1 MRRLSHRCAVLAIS
15 ISTVLVLS
23 GSVGAATKTTT
34 KTTTKSTT
42 KTTTKST
49 PKASTKTT
57 AKTATPNPNAAFC
70 NQLTASQASIASAT
84 GTQKQK
90 WQQIA
95 AEWQKIEIKAP
106 SAVKSDVKAVKTAF
120 TKAAEG
126 DEATGKK
133 TLAGI
138 ATQSKKIT
146 TFVTSNCAKR
156 PPVGDGARG
165 GDPARMAEL
174 RACLEKAGVA
184 VPEPDADGARPNFD
198 DPKVLAAAQECG
210 FGGPGGRSGGRGM
223 SDKVRE
229 CVAAQGITLPTP
241 GNGGGSGGASGS
253 GSGSNTGR
261 GGGGRPNFDEKTRA
275 AIEACRAA
283 NP

>member
-1 MRRLSHRCAVLAIS
+1 MRCFSHRCAVVAMS
-15 ISTVLVLS
+15 ISAVLVIS
-23 GSVGAATKTTT
+23 GPVGAATKTTT
-34 KTTTKSTT
+34 KAST
-42 KTTTKST
+42 KTPAK
-49 PKASTKTT
+49 PSTKTT
-57 AKTATPNPNAAFC
+57 AKTATPNPSAAFC

-120 TKAAEG
+120 TKAAAG

-156 PPVGDGARG
+156 PPDGDGGRG

-174 RACLEKAGVA
+174 RACLEKAGVPL
-184 VPEPDADGARPNFD
+184 PEPDADGARPNFD

-210 FGGPGGRSGGRGM
+210 FGGPGGRGGGRGM

-241 GNGGGSGGASGS
+241 GNGGGAGGSDGS
-253 GSGSNTGR
+253 GSGSDAGR
-261 GGGGRPNFDEKTRA
+261 GGGGGGGGRPNFDEKTRA
-275 AIEACRAA
+275 AIETCRAA